1 MGWAVNFT
9 DVSLEKKAEFLT
21 NFLRI
26 PHSEI
31 EIQKGFRE
39 TLSFIVGGLYVCE
52 KYSYTSQNADFILKE
67 NGIIDPRPKK
77 STETPHKD
85 ITIEHTVPIK
95 LTVDYL
101 LQFKEDELSVEKL
114 IHILEKVVG
123 TSLITKDENLKLNKM
138 DLRSKLPD
146 GIVIEDIIN
155 GKAEHSCR
163 YTAAGIELV
172 PAIK

>member
-1 MGWAVNFT
+1 MAWAVYLT

-52 KYSYTSQNADFILKE
+52 KYSYTSRNADFILKE

-77 STETPHKD
+77 TKETPHKD

-101 LQFKEDELSVEKL
+101 LQMKDSDLTVENL
-114 IHILEKVVG
+114 THILEKVMG

-138 DLRSKLPD
+138 HLTTKLPN